1 MKNKKIN
8 YAFIIWTS
16 SFLIFIITLIY
27 YNREGNNIETKESSK
42 QKQTFQTSP
51 IADLSIDAAIEHMN
65 GDYDAARIVVIE
77 YSDTECPWCKLFHY
91 KFQEQI
97 LKIYPHEVALI
108 YRHFPL
114 PMYPKSEKE
123 AEALECATEQK
134 GNEMFWKYLDE
145 IYRVTPSDNGLNP
158 AELPKIAERLNLDV
172 FKFNQCLNEG
182 RYTEKVENQI
192 LGGTS
197 LGIHQTPSVIIWNRI
212 SDKRQLI
219 SGANSRFLE
228 IKTIIDSALR

>member
-8 YAFIIWTS
+8 RAFIIWTS
-16 SFLIFIITLIY
+16 VFLIFIITLAY
-27 YNREGNNIETKESSK
+27 YRERNNTETKEAFK
-42 QKQTFQTSP
+42 QKQVVQTSP
-51 IADLSIDAAIEHMN
+51 LTDLNIDAAIEHMT
-65 GDYDAARIVVIE
+65 GDYDTARIVVIE

-97 LKIYPHEVALI
+97 LKIYPREVALI

-114 PMYPKSEKE
+114 PIYPKSEKE

-145 IYRVTPSDNGLNP
+145 IYRVTPSDNGLNS
-158 AELPKIAERLNLDV
+158 AELPKIAGRLHLDV
-172 FKFNQCLNEG
+172 IKFNQCLSES
-182 RYTEKVENQI
+182 RYKEKVENQI
-192 LGGTS
+192 IGGTG
-197 LGIHQTPSVIIWNRI
+197 LGVYQTPSVIIWNKT
-212 SDKRQLI
+212 SGKKQLI